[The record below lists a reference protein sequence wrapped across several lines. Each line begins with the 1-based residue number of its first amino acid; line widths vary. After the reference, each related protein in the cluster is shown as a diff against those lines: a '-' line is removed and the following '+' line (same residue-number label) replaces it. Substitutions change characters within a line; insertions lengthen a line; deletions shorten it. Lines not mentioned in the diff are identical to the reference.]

1 MQPDPDAPPLRLTPT
16 LWLLVAILLAFVVL
30 AR

>member
-1 MQPDPDAPPLRLTPT
+1 MQPDPDAPALRLTPT
-16 LWLLVAILLAFVVL
+16 LWLLAVILFAVVVL